1 MRGCCGHVPAAR
13 AEATPPPP
21 SGHASLAAVEGR
33 WGGRRAGVP
42 RARPVWPSGWRSYYV
57 LGARCVL
64 AVTLFAALEV
74 LWTNELMMGCH
85 KEFLKEP
92 NGIFVETLLVQR
104 RELL

>member
-1 MRGCCGHVPAAR
+1 M
-13 AEATPPPP
+13 
-21 SGHASLAAVEGR
+21 
-33 WGGRRAGVP
+33 P

-57 LGARCVL
+57 LGARCGASERRPAFRRVL
-64 AVTLFAALEV
+64 AVTLFATLEV

>member
-1 MRGCCGHVPAAR
+1 
-13 AEATPPPP
+13 
-21 SGHASLAAVEGR
+21 
-33 WGGRRAGVP
+33 
-42 RARPVWPSGWRSYYV
+42 V